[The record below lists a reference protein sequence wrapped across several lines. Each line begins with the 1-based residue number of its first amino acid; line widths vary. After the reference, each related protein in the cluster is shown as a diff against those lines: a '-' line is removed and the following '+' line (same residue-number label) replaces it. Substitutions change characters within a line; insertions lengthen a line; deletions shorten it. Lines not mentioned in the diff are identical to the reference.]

1 MVYGQ
6 NIIMT
11 REMLDCYRRD
21 IHSRHPVFSS
31 QAAQLLKDCIE
42 RGGSFDCEATR
53 LSAMNLYSS
62 LMGSS

>member
-1 MVYGQ
+1 MIYGQ
-6 NIIMT
+6 NLVMT

-21 IHSRHPVFSS
+21 IHSRHPVFST
-31 QAAQLLKDCIE
+31 QAAQSLKECIE

-62 LMGSS
+62 LIGSP